1 MRTKRTRTKLF
12 RPEKIAVVISPKKS
26 NEKTVRRLILE
37 KLKSGKVK
45 EGWEVRRVIEKPL
58 INGKAHACICTYS
71 NPTERA
77 EKFLKKHEGDL
88 SRLAVK
94 YLMEMEDGR
103 L

>member
-1 MRTKRTRTKLF
+1 MTKLF
-12 RPEKIAVVISPKKS
+12 RPEKIAVVLSPRKS
-26 NEKTVRRLILE
+26 DPKTVRNLVLE
-37 KLKSGKVK
+37 KLKRGKIK

-71 NPTERA
+71 NPTDRA
-77 EKFLKKHEGDL
+77 EKFLKKHEDDL

-103 L
+103 A